1 MAAAMGMNVQLPAG
15 TNPSQQ
21 QAYNEAMHA
30 IAMQQAAALAG
41 GHPISFFPQ
50 VFAPVAMTSQ
60 PAAAA
65 PADANQQQQ
74 SQQQQQ
80 QQQEQPQQS
89 QPQSTEPQQG

>member
-1 MAAAMGMNVQLPAG
+1 MAAAMGMNLQVPAG

-21 QAYNEAMHA
+21 QAYNEAMNA
-30 IAMQQAAALAG
+30 MAMQQAAALAG

-50 VFAPVAMTSQ
+50 VFAPVAMTGQ

-65 PADANQQQQ
+65 PANANQQQQ
-74 SQQQQQ
+74 SQ